1 MGIAVGYKGGASTDP
16 LVGVSPEL
24 LQSEVQKI
32 TDVFEKTLSD
42 SGRRAE
48 CEKKNVRVL
57 PKPVSVSI
65 CLKKWLAHALN
76 SNSRSVLPTIL
87 CGV

>member
-1 MGIAVGYKGGASTDP
+1 MGFKVVANTDH
-16 LVGVSPEL
+16 LVGVSREL

-32 TDVFEKTLSD
+32 TDVCEKILSD

-57 PKPVSVSI
+57 PKPVSVVI
-65 CLKKWLAHALN
+65 CLKSRLTCLKFQ
-76 SNSRSVLPTIL
+76 SNRFLHTIL
-87 CGV
+87 FRV